1 MDEDRDCQNA
11 RREVLIAESTA
22 PVGFKTS
29 EGCYLVS
36 RMWSDP
42 YSNKTITDASNLDID
57 HLVPLKE
64 VHEPGEF
71 AWDAAKRR
79 GYANGLSDPNTLI
92 AVDQGRHILIE

>member
-57 HLVPLKE
+57 HL
-64 VHEPGEF
+64 
-71 AWDAAKRR
+71 
-79 GYANGLSDPNTLI
+79 LSLI
-92 AVDQGRHILIE
+92 HI

>member
-11 RREVLIAESTA
+11 RHEVLIAGSTA

-42 YSNKTITDASNLDID
+42 YSNKTISDASNLDID

-64 VHEPGEF
+64 VHEPEGF

-79 GYANGLSDPNTLI
+79 DYTNDLSDPNTLI
-92 AVDQGRHILIE
+92 GVDLGRHILIE

>member
-11 RREVLIAESTA
+11 RHEALIAESV

-29 EGCYLVS
+29 KGCHLVS

-64 VHEPGEF
+64 VHESGGF
-71 AWDAAKRR
+71 AWDATKCR
-79 GYANGLSDPNTLI
+79 GYVNDLSDPNTLI